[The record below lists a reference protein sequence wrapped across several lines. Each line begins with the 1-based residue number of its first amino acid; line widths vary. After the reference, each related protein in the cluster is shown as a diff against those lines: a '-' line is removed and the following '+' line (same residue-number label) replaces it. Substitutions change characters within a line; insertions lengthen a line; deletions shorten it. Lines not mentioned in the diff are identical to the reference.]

1 MAVKIITKQMHER
14 LDSFIQNVPA
24 NNIKPLEVV
33 ANEQQIVPTKKTLK
47 KTDGLIERIDSKIF
61 ITEDNRQLLQ
71 D

>member
-1 MAVKIITKQMHER
+1 MAIKVITKTMR
-14 LDSFIQNVPA
+14 DNLDSFVQNSPVQ
-24 NNIKPLEVV
+24 NTINSETITS
-33 ANEQQIVPTKKTLK
+33 EQQIKPNKKILK